1 MNDMWNLIKRIY
13 HFIMSIILYSIFVI
27 LIIVILMV
35 GAYFVDQYMSVKS
48 GESRPPLF
56 GAYVIIS
63 PSMVPNINVLDAI
76 VTVRTDAEKLK
87 KNDVI
92 TFISNDPAHKGITIT
107 HRIVGIKKTSSG
119 GYAYRTKG
127 DNNNVEDKTLV
138 SHDEVLG
145 KVILRIPYIGYLQ
158 QFLTTKFGWI
168 IVIVV
173 PALFIMIGDVV
184 KIVRVIIVKEDDEED
199 KKKKD
204 SYNENYI
211 SQEIQNLI

>member
-1 MNDMWNLIKRIY
+1 MNMWNLVKRVY
-13 HFIMSIILYSIFVI
+13 HFIMSIVLYSIFAI
-27 LIIVILMV
+27 LIIVIVMV
-35 GAYFVDQYMSVKS
+35 GAYFIDQYISVKS
-48 GESRPPLF
+48 GEQRAPLF

-76 VTVRTDAEKLK
+76 VTMRTDAEKLK

-145 KVILRIPYIGYLQ
+145 KVIFKIPYIGYLQ

-168 IVIVV
+168 LVIVI
-173 PALFIMIGDVV
+173 PSLFIIAGDVV
-184 KIVRVIIVKEDDEED
+184 KVVKVIIVKEDDLEN
-199 KKKKD
+199 KKKKGA
-204 SYNENYI
+204 SKNAK
-211 SQEIQNLI
+211 